1 MKFAAFKVGDQNMLC
16 AALSSE
22 TERVADSDAWFL
34 AGARLWSSSKGSWRI
49 SPAGQELYCW
59 GWRHHFL
66 QGWFP
71 VTEKYFFDFEILS
84 FSSTLEL
91 DSRQERR
98 MVTRRSKHAQ
108 DCASCAVTALLMNFP
123 RSEKTTSSSSCGTF
137 FSVQL
142 CRYNLVTRQQD
153 MLYEARIL
161 QKSVHSRRV
170 VLRLKNHGESAEAEA
185 EGAEGGPCR
194 TRFGHRWAAAWDGPG
209 F

>member
-1 MKFAAFKVGDQNMLC
+1 MPN
-16 AALSSE
+16 
-22 TERVADSDAWFL
+22 FL
-34 AGARLWSSSKGSWRI
+34 YIGARLWSSSKSSWRI

-66 QGWFP
+66 QGRFP
-71 VTEKYFFDFEILS
+71 VICFFSVLKYSLSVQRWSWTHGRKEGWWQEEVNVLKIVPPTLWLLCYWIFQDQKNNLIIL
-84 FSSTLEL
+84 LW
-91 DSRQERR
+91 
-98 MVTRRSKHAQ
+98 
-108 DCASCAVTALLMNFP
+108 N
-123 RSEKTTSSSSCGTF
+123 F

-161 QKSVHSRRV
+161 QKSVHLQRG

-185 EGAEGGPCR
+185 KSTEGGPCG